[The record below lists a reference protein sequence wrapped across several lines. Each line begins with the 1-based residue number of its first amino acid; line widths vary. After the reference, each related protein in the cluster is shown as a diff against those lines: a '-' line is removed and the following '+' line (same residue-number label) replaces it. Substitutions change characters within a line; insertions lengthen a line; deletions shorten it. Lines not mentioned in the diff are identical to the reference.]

1 MKVQNKFKCLLLPKQ
16 SQLAS
21 FFGFSLIQIIILAN
35 QLLLTQS
42 CYKFP
47 ADMKDPC
54 HEKECR
60 FGAQCKP
67 TIDGRNAECV
77 CPTTC
82 ATYGDS
88 RGSRPVCGTDGRD
101 YPNVCELRRHSCKEM
116 KEISVKF
123 TGACG
128 ESIAFIIMLLNSNI
142 ICILFA

>member
-1 MKVQNKFKCLLLPKQ
+1 MKIYLTLNLYFTPKG
-16 SQLAS
+16 S
-21 FFGFSLIQIIILAN
+21 
-35 QLLLTQS
+35 
-42 CYKFP
+42 
-47 ADMKDPC
+47 
-54 HEKECR
+54 
-60 FGAQCKP
+60 
-67 TIDGRNAECV
+67 

-128 ESIAFIIMLLNSNI
+128 QSDFLFI
-142 ICILFA
+142 

>member
-1 MKVQNKFKCLLLPKQ
+1 MIFSQSLKFVSLSSV
-16 SQLAS
+16 SQLWPIL
-21 FFGFSLIQIIILAN
+21 SLTFLELFLLAN
-35 QLLLTQS
+35 ELSLVKC

-54 HEKECR
+54 HQKDCR

-77 CPTTC
+77 CPTSC

-101 YPNVCELRRHSCKEM
+101 YPNVCEMRRYSCKEM
-116 KEISVKF
+116 KDITVKF

-128 ESIAFIIMLLNSNI
+128 E
-142 ICILFA
+142 